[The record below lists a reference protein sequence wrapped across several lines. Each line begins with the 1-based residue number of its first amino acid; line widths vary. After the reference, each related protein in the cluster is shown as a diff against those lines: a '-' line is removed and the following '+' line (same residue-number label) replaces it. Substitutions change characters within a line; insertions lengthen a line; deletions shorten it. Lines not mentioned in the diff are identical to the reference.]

1 MVRTVFLALSAV
13 IFLAGCGSGSDNA
26 PAPDTSTTPN
36 ETSAAAPAP
45 EGGATMAS
53 YAEVQAIFDKSCVQ
67 CHGAGS
73 PKEGI
78 DLRSYESVM
87 KGGDEGPVVVAGDPS
102 GSLLVKALRGNG
114 AKQMPFMQSALP
126 EEEIAKVEAWIKD
139 GAKQ

>member
-1 MVRTVFLALSAV
+1 MARTVFLALSAV
-13 IFLAGCGSGSDNA
+13 VFLVGCGSGSDNA
-26 PAPDTSTTPN
+26 PATDATAPTGSGASTPAPDTGSM
-36 ETSAAAPAP
+36 SA
-45 EGGATMAS
+45 
-53 YAEVQAIFDKSCVQ
+53 YADVQMIFDKSCVQ

-87 KGGDEGPVVVAGDPS
+87 KGGNSGPIVVAGDPA
-102 GSLLVKALRGNG
+102 GSPLVHALRGTDG
-114 AKQMPFMQSALP
+114 AKQMPFMQSPLP